1 MSDNSATYPRPT
13 MSKLQHAID
22 ETSLWL
28 FFAMLGGAGASL
40 LAVGILLRS
49 NQQLTRRMV
58 VGTVLHSVAWGAAVF
73 LMMVDQTHLGL
84 PFMLGVSI
92 FSGMGLASFIDVV
105 ALLIKKHLGV
115 TVTINPP
122 SKEP

>member
-1 MSDNSATYPRPT
+1 
-13 MSKLQHAID
+13 MSKLQTAID

-40 LAVGILLRS
+40 LALGVLLRS
-49 NQQLTRRMV
+49 DQKVTRRMLL
-58 VGTVLHSVAWGAAVF
+58 GTVLHSMAWGAAVF
-73 LMMVDQTHLGL
+73 LLMVDQTQLGL

-92 FSGMGLASFIDVV
+92 FSGMGLASFIDVI

-115 TVTINPP
+115 TVTVNPP
-122 SKEP
+122 SKEL

>member
-1 MSDNSATYPRPT
+1 MSDNSTTYPRPT

-28 FFAMLGGAGASL
+28 LFAMLGGAGASL
-40 LAVGILLRS
+40 LALGILLRS
-49 NQQLTRRMV
+49 DQKVTRRMLL
-58 VGTVLHSVAWGAAVF
+58 GTVLHSMSWGAAVF
-73 LMMVDQTHLGL
+73 LLMVDQTQLGL

-115 TVTINPP
+115 TVTVNPP
-122 SKEP
+122 SKE

>member
-1 MSDNSATYPRPT
+1 MSDNSATYPRQT

-28 FFAMLGGAGASL
+28 LFAMLGGAGASL
-40 LAVGILLRS
+40 LALGILLRS
-49 NQQLTRRMV
+49 DQKVTRRMLL
-58 VGTVLHSVAWGAAVF
+58 GTVLHSMSWGAAVF
-73 LMMVDQTHLGL
+73 LLMVDQTQLGL

-115 TVTINPP
+115 TVTVNPP
-122 SKEP
+122 PKE